1 MNRSLVISLFLF
13 ATCNLSLLAGA
24 RALEGDAVYSEAGRP
39 LSLDEEE
46 ILARIIQEEAQ
57 ARFDDAPNSA
67 SDDNVEIELEPPANA
82 GEKETAAAE
91 QTSKNDPPA
100 TPIKKGQSEF
110 VTFVEPE
117 IPQSQRLVDT
127 PELTVKRVPMESSL
141 KQRGGVAGSV
151 TEMGNVVFLTVVTV
165 CAVAAVGG
173 MVVGGVFWHKL
184 HKQHLAAQEAEYP
197 QYGVIGPSKEKKNK
211 RQNGDESM
219 AYKAQ
224 LHHYQQTKQKII
236 SGEETGVTGGRH
248 ESDESGDEADD
259 GDYSVYECPG
269 LAPTGDIEVQNP
281 MFDSNA
287 STKHDTVADGD

>member
-13 ATCNLSLLAGA
+13 STCNLSLFA
-24 RALEGDAVYSEAGRP
+24 RALEGDVYSESGVP
-39 LSLDEEE
+39 LHVTEEE
-46 ILARIIQEEAQ
+46 ILARILEAQ
-57 ARFDDAPNSA
+57 LDEAPNSP
-67 SDDNVEIELEPPANA
+67 SNDDVEIDLEPPAA
-82 GEKETAAAE
+82 IGEKEAPAVEEPT
-91 QTSKNDPPA
+91 KNEPPA
-100 TPIKKGQSEF
+100 PPMKKGQSEY

-117 IPQSQRLVDT
+117 ISQSQRLVDT
-127 PELTVKRVPMESSL
+127 PELAIKRVPMEASAG
-141 KQRGGVAGSV
+141 QRGGVGASV

-165 CAVAAVGG
+165 CTMAAAVG
-173 MVVGGVFWHKL
+173 MVVAGVFWHRL

-236 SGEETGVTGGRH
+236 SGEETGVTGARH

-287 STKHDTVADGD
+287 SAKNETTEGD